1 MKTNRPFQKFIFER
15 VFFIILAFEN
25 NDMKNIIITGTSRG
39 IGYELALQFAK
50 AGHHVLAISRKT
62 PQALIENGN
71 ITCLSVDLGKQEELI
86 EVEKFLSQTWKKVD
100 IIIHNAGSLL
110 LKPFAQTTQE
120 DFEKIYKV
128 NVFGV
133 ANLTRVC
140 LPYLQKGSH
149 VVTISSMGG
158 IQGSLKFAGL
168 AAYSSSKGAV
178 ITLSELLAAEYAA
191 EGIAFNVLALGA
203 VNTEMLQEAFP
214 GYEAPISANEM
225 AEYIFNFALTGNKYH
240 NGKVIQVSATTP

>member
-1 MKTNRPFQKFIFER
+1 MK
-15 VFFIILAFEN
+15 
-25 NDMKNIIITGTSRG
+25 KNIIITGTSRG

-50 AGHHVLAISRKT
+50 AGHQVLAISRKIA
-62 PQALIENGN
+62 PEFLSNQN
-71 ITCLSVDLGKQEELI
+71 ITSLSVDLSEEDDL
-86 EVEKFLSQTWKKVD
+86 VQVQKFLSNTWKKVD

-120 DFEKIYKV
+120 DFENIYKV

-133 ANLTRVC
+133 ANLTRLC

-149 VVTISSMGG
+149 VVSISSMGG
-158 IQGSLKFAGL
+158 IQGSMKFAGL

-191 EGIAFNVLALGA
+191 QGIAFNVLALGA